1 MHGTRCSKKRIGGSH
16 DTHGKD
22 HATKSTT
29 GICRVPTGPA
39 FSMRPCTKTKKEA
52 RIQIRSIT
60 GDWTVTRTK
69 DGIHYVHANI
79 LREGPNISKQP
90 PVVSPAFFRGL
101 RYGLLFAA
109 AFWGAIACIWF
120 WHVSVAFRTFIY
132 WIGSLL
138 G

>member
-1 MHGTRCSKKRIGGSH
+1 MTRTEKI
-16 DTHGKD
+16 THEVYD
-22 HATKSTT
+22 RHLRT
-29 GICRVPTGPA
+29 GW
-39 FSMRPCTKTKKEA
+39 PCFFYHVENEEEA

-101 RYGLLFAA
+101 RYAMLFAG
-109 AFWGAIACIWF
+109 AFWGAIACMWL
-120 WHVSVAFRTFIY
+120 WHASVAFRTFIY